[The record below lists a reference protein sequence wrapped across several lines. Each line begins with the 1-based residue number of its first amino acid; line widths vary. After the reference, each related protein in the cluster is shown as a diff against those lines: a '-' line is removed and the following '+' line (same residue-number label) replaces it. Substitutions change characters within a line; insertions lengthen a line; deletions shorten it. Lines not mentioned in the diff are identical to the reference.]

1 VATLAWV
8 AMNRWTTADLPDL
21 TGRTVLVTGATSGL
35 GEASVRALARTG
47 ARVLMTARDTARGRA
62 VAPDGV
68 EVVEL
73 DLADLSSVRKA
84 AAEVRE
90 RTGDTL
96 DVLMNNAGVMG
107 TPYLRTVDGF
117 ELQIGTNHLGH
128 AALTWLLMPALRAAG
143 TTDRPSRVVVL
154 ASLAHRGGSL
164 DLDDLNWERR
174 AYRPDRAYSAS
185 KLADLLF
192 AAELD
197 RRLRAAGDP
206 VISVA
211 AHPGLTNTQL
221 LGNSLRRR
229 GRLAGMLAGPFNAL
243 TTQSVERGVLPQL
256 NAGFADGVR
265 GGDYIGPGGPA
276 ETRGFPAPARRSAT
290 AQDPGIARSLWAV
303 TADLTSVR
311 PDPAA

>member
-1 VATLAWV
+1 
-8 AMNRWTTADLPDL
+8 MNRWTTADLPDL

-90 RTGDTL
+90 RTGDRL

-143 TTDRPSRVVVL
+143 TADRPSRVVVL
-154 ASLAHRGGSL
+154 ASLAHQGGSL

-197 RRLRAAGDP
+197 RRLRADEHP
-206 VISVA
+206 A
-211 AHPGLTNTQL
+211 ARQL
-221 LGNSLRRR
+221 
-229 GRLAGMLAGPFNAL
+229 AA
-243 TTQSVERGVLPQL
+243 
-256 NAGFADGVR
+256 
-265 GGDYIGPGGPA
+265 PA
-276 ETRGFPAPARRSAT
+276 WPARRDARRAVQRADDPERRARGTSP
-290 AQDPGIARSLWAV
+290 AQRRVRRRREGRGLHRPRRSGRDPGLPRARPAECRRAGPGNRAVPLGGNGRSHVGPARSRRVAC
-303 TADLTSVR
+303 TA
-311 PDPAA
+311 